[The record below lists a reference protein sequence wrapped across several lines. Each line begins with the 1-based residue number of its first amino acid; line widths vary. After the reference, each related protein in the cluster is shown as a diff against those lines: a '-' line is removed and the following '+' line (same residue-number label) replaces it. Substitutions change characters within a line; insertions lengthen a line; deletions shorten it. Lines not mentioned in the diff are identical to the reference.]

1 MATSINR
8 TDGGLSFGPFN
19 LLVNERLLTKEGA
32 AIELGARALEMLI
45 VLTSAPNE
53 IVSKK
58 DLMSRVWPDVIVE
71 EGSLRFHMNS
81 LRKALGDGKDGARY
95 ITTLPGRGYCFVA
108 PISRAGRPR
117 EAAPDKF
124 PHANLPNRLS
134 RMVGRDDDVRKLSA
148 QLTTSRIVTIVGAGG
163 VGKTTVAVAVGHH
176 LIDAFDGA
184 VLFVDLGM
192 LSDPNL
198 VAPGVASMLELA
210 VGSNDAQPSLMAYL
224 RDKRILLILD
234 TCEHLIDAVAMLA
247 AGIVEAAPQVHILTT
262 TREALR
268 IGGERV
274 YKLDALAC
282 PPDDPE
288 ITAAAVFSFPA
299 TQLFIERAA
308 ESGVSLD
315 LGDADARVVAS
326 ICRRLD
332 GVALALE
339 LAARRVESCG
349 LPQTAALLDQHLTL
363 RWQGARTAP
372 PRQRTLQA
380 TLDWSFG
387 LLTEPERMVLRRLAV
402 FVGHF
407 TLDAALEVI
416 TSATLDRSTVFGAID
431 SLVAKSM
438 VATQPIGAMMRYR
451 LLDTTRA
458 YALENQTDDT
468 ERTEMAMRHAAYFRR
483 WLEQFGADWP
493 TLSTGTERAPHFAA
507 LNNVRAALEW
517 CFGAEGNAVTGVELA
532 AAATPVLL
540 AMSLLPECHRWSQR
554 ALLALDDSIRGGAEE
569 MHLQAGLGI
578 SSMYTMGS
586 SEPSHAA
593 LTRALEL
600 AEKSCDPVNQFHLI
614 SQLHS
619 FHRRAG
625 NFDRMLAVAQRGDAV
640 AKDMADPIGIMAAH
654 SLLGL
659 SHHVIG
665 NQREARVHLEA
676 ALAPATASNSA
687 NARRFGFHYER
698 SRIVLARTLWLLG
711 YPEQAVQL
719 ARKTVDGFAA
729 IEPVTIAIETLWG
742 GCAFRWSGD
751 LASAKECIDRLIW
764 HAERHALTPY
774 QAVGYGLK
782 GQVLIQQGDIETGM
796 ELLRGSLAT
805 LSAERYELYATELK
819 GSLAR
824 GLAMMGRLDEALS
837 TIDKTIAQLKR
848 HGELFMPELQRI
860 RGEVLEQ
867 TADERGAE
875 QAFCRAIELADQQS
889 ALSWRLRAAISLARL
904 QFRQGRREEAR
915 ETLFETY
922 DRFSEGFDTAD
933 LKAAE
938 RLLATRAS
946 VSSAPPPLNDQIP
959 ALSDSIFKEPRKYSF
974 PIPRRRMPELRINLA
989 PPEIRGR
996 GEWRESGCNL

>member
-1 MATSINR
+1 MATAINR

-19 LLVNERLLTKEGA
+19 LLANERLLTKEGVA
-32 AIELGARALEMLI
+32 VELGARALDILI
-45 VLTSAPNE
+45 VLTSTPNE

-58 DLMSRVWPDVIVE
+58 NLMSRVWPDVIVE
-71 EGSLRFHMNS
+71 EGSLRFHMNG
-81 LRKALGDGKDGARY
+81 LRKALGDGRGDARY

-108 PISRAGRPR
+108 PVSRSDGPHNSASVT
-117 EAAPDKF
+117 AANF
-124 PHANLPNRLS
+124 AHANLPCRLT
-134 RMVGRDDDVRKLSA
+134 RIVGRDEDVVRLSA
-148 QLTTSRIVTIVGAGG
+148 QLTASRIVSIVGPGG
-163 VGKTTVAVAVGHH
+163 VGKTTVAIAVGHH
-176 LIDAFDGA
+176 LSAGFDGA
-184 VLFVDLGM
+184 VLFVDFGM

-198 VAPGVASMLELA
+198 VAPGVASMLGLA
-210 VGSNDAQPSLMAYL
+210 VGSNDVLPSLMAYL
-224 RDKRILLILD
+224 REKRILLILD

-247 AGIVEAAPQVHILTT
+247 ARIVEAAPQVHILTT

-315 LGDADARVVAS
+315 IGDADARVVAS
-326 ICRRLD
+326 ICRKLD

-339 LAARRVESCG
+339 LAARRVETCG
-349 LPQTAALLDQHLTL
+349 LPQAASLLDQHLTL

-380 TLDWSFG
+380 TIEWSFG

-407 TLDAALEVI
+407 TLDAALEVT

-468 ERTEMAMRHAAYFRR
+468 ERTEMAVRHAAYFRR

-507 LNNVRAALEW
+507 LNNARAALEW
-517 CFGAEGNAVTGVELA
+517 CFSAKGNIEIGVGLA
-532 AAATPVLL
+532 AAATPVFL
-540 AMSLLPECHRWSQR
+540 AMSLLPECHRSSQR
-554 ALLALDDSIRGGAEE
+554 ALLALDDTIRGGSDE

-578 SSMYTMGS
+578 SSTYTMGS
-586 SEPSHAA
+586 SEQSHAA

-600 AEKSCDPVNQFHLI
+600 AEKFYNPVEQFRLI
-614 SQLHS
+614 GQLHG
-619 FHRRAG
+619 FYRRAG
-625 NFDRMLAVAQRGDAV
+625 NFDRMLAVAQRGEAV
-640 AKDMADPIGIMAAH
+640 AKEIADPIGIMAAH

-659 SHHVIG
+659 SHHLIG
-665 NQREARVHLEA
+665 NQVEARAHLEA
-676 ALAPATASNSA
+676 ALAPAPAPASNSA
-687 NARRFGFHYER
+687 EARRFGFYDER
-698 SRIVLARTLWLLG
+698 PRIVLARTLWLLG
-711 YPEQAVQL
+711 YPQQAVQL

-729 IEPVTIAIETLWG
+729 IEPVTIPIALLWG

-751 LASAKECIDRLIW
+751 LASAKECIDRLISE
-764 HAERHALTPY
+764 AERHALTPNR
-774 QAVGYGLK
+774 AVGYGLK
-782 GQVLIQQGDIETGM
+782 GQLLIQQGEIETGV
-796 ELLRGSLAT
+796 ELLRSSLAT
-805 LSAERYELYATELK
+805 LSAERYELYATELN
-819 GSLAR
+819 GSLAQ
-824 GLAMMGRLDEALS
+824 GFAMMGRLDQALL
-837 TIDKTIAQLKR
+837 TIDKTIAQLKQ

-860 RGEVLEQ
+860 RGEVLDK

-875 QAFCRAIELADQQS
+875 EAFCRSIELADRQS
-889 ALSWRLRAAISLARL
+889 ALSWRLRASMSLAR
-904 QFRQGRREEAR
+904 AI
-915 ETLFETY
+915 
-922 DRFSEGFDTAD
+922 S
-933 LKAAE
+933 
-938 RLLATRAS
+938 TRS
-946 VSSAPPPLNDQIP
+946 
-959 ALSDSIFKEPRKYSF
+959 
-974 PIPRRRMPELRINLA
+974 PRRSS
-989 PPEIRGR
+989 RGA
-996 GEWRESGCNL
+996 C